1 MQICKCENVQM
12 TNPYDL
18 EYELQQKIWRLFW
31 IEKQGFYPTK
41 VEKIGRVIS
50 LKQFSEESELFY
62 NEYTEFV
69 NKYLNDPVFR
79 AKFN

>member
-1 MQICKCENVQM
+1 MLMI
-12 TNPYDL
+12 NPYDIK
-18 EYELQQKIWRLFW
+18 YELQEKLSRLFW

-41 VEKIGRVIS
+41 VEKIVRKIS
-50 LKQFSEESELFY
+50 LKQFGEESELIY
-62 NEYTEFV
+62 KEYTEFV

>member
-1 MQICKCENVQM
+1 MI
-12 TNPYDL
+12 NPYDIK
-18 EYELQQKIWRLFW
+18 YELQEKLSRLFW

-41 VEKIGRVIS
+41 VEKIVRKIS
-50 LKQFSEESELFY
+50 LKQFGEESELIY
-62 NEYTEFV
+62 KEYTEFV